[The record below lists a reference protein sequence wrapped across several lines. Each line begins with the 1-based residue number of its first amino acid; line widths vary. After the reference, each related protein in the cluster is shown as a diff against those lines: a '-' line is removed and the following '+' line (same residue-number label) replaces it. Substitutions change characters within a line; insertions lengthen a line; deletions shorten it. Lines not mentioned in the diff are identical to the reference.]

1 MESHGRRERP
11 SIFSA
16 GFELRHSYRICGR
29 VGCYSHLV
37 PPSTL
42 KKQCNGYEPGGT
54 LTVFAGGEPLPVI
67 GRPRLR

>member
-1 MESHGRRERP
+1 MNEENVQVYLVLVLSFGTPTRTV
-11 SIFSA
+11 FA
-16 GFELRHSYRICGR
+16 G
-29 VGCYSHLV
+29 GCYLYSHLE

-67 GRPRLR
+67 